1 MTPRPRPSPSRA
13 PRAARDDESPSHR
26 PFARKH
32 DANVKRTAPARAIVK
47 PASARK
53 ATRDGDVSRGLV
65 ARSREGAR
73 ARRSNERK
81 RIDVKRAI
89 EDGEIEDVYDL
100 TNAAAGDARRGSGDD
115 ATTREETDPHKL
127 RQRQRQIDYG
137 KNTLGY
143 ARYRELVAKSARR
156 SSDAWTP
163 NIRAG
168 MSKRAF
174 DGAVRKW
181 RRLLHAYDPPVEDDE
196 EMVRVPV
203 DPLARPNGTLK
214 PGEYVPRE
222 LAEAA
227 EARARAK
234 AEAEAAAR
242 DGRRL
247 PVVRLAP
254 LRAANVATRSTLPS
268 RADMSPGWDAVTPT
282 PRKRPGF
289 APSSDAARATD
300 ATDAMDCDAPVPDL
314 ARRSIYDDWEGEDF
328 VGVV

>member
-227 EARARAK
+227 EARARAPK
-234 AEAEAAAR
+234 
-242 DGRRL
+242 
-247 PVVRLAP
+247 PKP
-254 LRAANVATRSTLPS
+254 KP
-268 RADMSPGWDAVTPT
+268 P
-282 PRKRPGF
+282 
-289 APSSDAARATD
+289 RATVD
-300 ATDAMDCDAPVPDL
+300 AFPWSASRRCAPPTSRRAPRFHR
-314 ARRSIYDDWEGEDF
+314 ART
-328 VGVV
+328 